1 MTGFFD
7 SSPLE
12 KQLANL
18 ECNATAA
25 VQITHHFLQRLIKD
39 RKRGCIVYTSSVSG
53 YMPSPFSCEYFT
65 GRSPLRV
72 LLSPIGMY
80 AAAMYG
86 ATKAFLSQFAACL
99 AVEVKSRGRYSAC
112 RQACSP

>member
-65 GRSPLRV
+65 VSPPPCDALTYWDV
-72 LLSPIGMY
+72 CCSYVWGDQGIP
-80 AAAMYG
+80 
-86 ATKAFLSQFAACL
+86 L
-99 AVEVKSRGRYSAC
+99 AVRCLSGCRGQEPRSVQ
-112 RQACSP
+112 RVQTSL